1 MMREYTLIP
10 LPIGKIL
17 LDKSMMTY
25 RLNMGEKIDI
35 PYFSWYVKG
44 ADKNIII
51 DTGIDA
57 THAMKY
63 HSSRSP
69 VRFTDIQLFEDALA
83 SQGLKPEDIDYVIQ
97 THGAYDHTGNT
108 AKCKNATI
116 FMQEEE
122 WKFAMSPH
130 PVLREI
136 YQPHLLS
143 GWHRLQLVKGD
154 VPDLFPGIDLIF
166 APGHGPGVQA
176 VSVNTKKGKA
186 VISGFCCVQDNFV
199 PREDM
204 KPYYPV
210 TPSGIHVNPLQA
222 FESMVRV
229 AGLADIL
236 LPQHEPSLLNVK
248 SIP

>member
-1 MMREYTLIP
+1 MKEYTLIP

-25 RLNMGEKIDI
+25 RLNMGEKIEI

-57 THAMKY
+57 AHDMKY

-69 VRFTDIQLFEDALA
+69 VRFTDIQLFYDALV

-108 AKCKNATI
+108 AKCRKANV

-122 WKFAMSPH
+122 WKFAMAPRPPAPPSRTAPSPIL
-130 PVLREI
+130 PFLVQLRNSRMATHF
-136 YQPHLLS
+136 Y
-143 GWHRLQLVKGD
+143 
-154 VPDLFPGIDLIF
+154 
-166 APGHGPGVQA
+166 
-176 VSVNTKKGKA
+176 
-186 VISGFCCVQDNFV
+186 
-199 PREDM
+199 
-204 KPYYPV
+204 
-210 TPSGIHVNPLQA
+210 
-222 FESMVRV
+222 
-229 AGLADIL
+229 
-236 LPQHEPSLLNVK
+236 
-248 SIP
+248 

>member
-1 MMREYTLIP
+1 MREYTIIP
-10 LPIGKIL
+10 LPLGKIL

-25 RLNMGEKIDI
+25 RMFMGEKIEI
-35 PYFSWYVKG
+35 PYFSWYIKG
-44 ADKNIII
+44 ADKNILI
-51 DTGIDA
+51 DTGISA
-57 THAMKY
+57 AQAMK
-63 HSSRSP
+63 HSP
-69 VRFTDIQLFEDALA
+69 APFTDIQSFEEALA
-83 SQGLKPEDIDYVIQ
+83 SQGLKPEDIDYIIH
-97 THGAYDHTGNT
+97 THCGHDHIGNT
-108 AKCKNATI
+108 PKCKRATI
-116 FMQEEE
+116 FLQEEE
-122 WKFAMSPH
+122 WKFTMAPH

-136 YQPHLLS
+136 YHPYLLS

-154 VPDLFPGIDLIF
+154 VPNLFPGIDLIF

-176 VSVNTKKGKA
+176 VSVNTKKGKV

-199 PREDM
+199 PREDL

-210 TPSGIHVNPLQA
+210 TPSGIHTNPIQA

-236 LPQHEPSLLNVK
+236 LPQHEPSLLNLK